1 MFTTYR
7 WFLFQNRTNAFF
19 GDIIW
24 WRYTVPS
31 FLLHVFLYYIY
42 IYIYLLYVYIIYFIL
57 HVFRIFKSV
66 TEPPPFKDDSI
77 MDKDFDISYPCYI
90 LSETYFLNHLSSYSY
105 HFRYQIFVLWRKT
118 NVGQCRHFFFPLP
131 EEEDMTFINILTWL
145 ILTFPFKYEK
155 ERGTFLFSSLTKE
168 HSRVLSWE
176 YGQITIITKDGF
188 NKISVYKWQ

>member
-24 WRYTVPS
+24 WRYIVLI

-42 IYIYLLYVYIIYFIL
+42 IYYMFIL
-57 HVFRIFKSV
+57 
-66 TEPPPFKDDSI
+66 
-77 MDKDFDISYPCYI
+77 YI
-90 LSETYFLNHLSSYSY
+90 LYYMYSEFSSLLQNPHLLKMTASWIKTLTYHIHVIYCLKLILWIICQVAVTISGIRSLSSEEKPMLGNLG
-105 HFRYQIFVLWRKT
+105 I
-118 NVGQCRHFFFPLP
+118 FFPLP

-155 ERGTFLFSSLTKE
+155 ERGIFLFSSLTKE

-176 YGQITIITKDGF
+176 YGQITTITKDGF